1 MIGVHNEIG
10 SIQKLAE
17 IGEICRERK
26 VFFHTDCAQ
35 AVGKI
40 PIDVKDMKI
49 DLMSISGHKVSP
61 ILNQVACY
69 SRSSI
74 LHKFVQFLTKE

>member
-1 MIGVHNEIG
+1 MNEIG
-10 SIQKLAE
+10 Q
-17 IGEICRERK
+17 ICRDHK

-49 DLMSISGHKVSP
+49 DLLSISGHKVSP
-61 ILNQVACY
+61 LSYLRA
-69 SRSSI
+69 
-74 LHKFVQFLTKE
+74 